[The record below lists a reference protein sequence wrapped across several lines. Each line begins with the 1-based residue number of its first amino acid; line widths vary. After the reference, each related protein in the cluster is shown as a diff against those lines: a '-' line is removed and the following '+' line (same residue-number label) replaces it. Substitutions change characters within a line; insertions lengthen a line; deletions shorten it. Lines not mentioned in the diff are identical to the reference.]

1 MKELVWFAGGL
12 LLKSSFGGKQV
23 EREREK
29 REEGWGGNPPPPAL
43 LRYNLQSK
51 MYIFKEYNLIAHLSG
66 IHKEAP
72 LFSFNRVAMFSCQV
86 S

>member
-1 MKELVWFAGGL
+1 MVKELVWFAGGL

-23 EREREK
+23 ERQREK
-29 REEGWGGNPPPPAL
+29 REEGWGGNPPPAL
-43 LRYNLQSK
+43 LRYNLHTK

-66 IHKEAP
+66 IHKEAL
-72 LFSFNRVAMFSCQV
+72 LFSFNRVAMSSCQI